1 MRIVRVVPGGTVPP
15 ELGPDDVAVLAR
27 TTKVGAERWDKGR
40 RLALP
45 DVARLTREARDPHP
59 VTLLV
64 LEPGDLHEDDAA
76 LRLAGAVAGGGVEVR
91 GPAESRVDLMAA
103 HDGVLRVRVGALE
116 RVDRLDALEVFTRLD
131 GQVVSAGDIVASI
144 KVAPNVVP
152 GGLITAAERL
162 TGERG
167 LVRVL
172 PYRRWVVGVVVK
184 EALHAPAQ
192 ARFETAMRQRIEGLG
207 SVLGP
212 IRYVADDID
221 AVADGLLGVTS
232 GRPAA
237 RLVLTA
243 GSASTDPLDAFFVAI
258 ERLGGSI
265 VRRGV
270 PAHPGSMLWMG
281 RLGGATILGLPTCG
295 AYSRAT
301 AADLIIPWL
310 LAGAPATRA
319 TIARLGHGG
328 ILSRDQRFRFPAYA
342 SELEAPE
349 G

>member
-1 MRIVRVVPGGTVPP
+1 MRIVRVVPGETVPA
-15 ELGPDDVAVLAR
+15 ELGPEDDVVLAR
-27 TTKVGAERWDKGR
+27 GTRVGDERWDKGR
-40 RLALP
+40 RLARP
-45 DVARLTREARDPHP
+45 DVARLAREARDRRP

-64 LEPGDLHEDDAA
+64 LGPGDLHEDDAA
-76 LRLAGAVAGGGVEVR
+76 LRLAAAVAGGGVETR
-91 GPAESRVDLMAA
+91 GPAESRVDLVAA
-103 HDGVLRVRVGALE
+103 HDGVLRIRVSALE
-116 RVDRLDALEVFTRLD
+116 RVDRLDAVEVFTRLD

-152 GGLITAAERL
+152 GALIETAE
-162 TGERG
+162 GVIGGGG

-192 ARFETAMRQRIEGLG
+192 ARFETSMRQRIEGLG
-207 SVLGP
+207 SVLGT
-212 IRYVADDID
+212 IRYVVDDID
-221 AVADGLLGVTS
+221 EVTEGLRSVIS
-232 GRPAA
+232 ARPNA

-243 GSASTDPLDAFFVAI
+243 GSASTDPTDPFFVAI

-281 RLGGATILGLPTCG
+281 RLGTATILGLPTCG
-295 AYSRAT
+295 AYSKAT

-328 ILSRDQRFRFPAYA
+328 ILSRDQRFRFPGYA